1 MDSRDDF
8 SDLKLIDQF
17 IPLEQ
22 LEYTICPFS
31 TIETNLDTFIETFK
45 PVFDISDH
53 SYTDSNESNLST
65 ESSNQTKLNKYPEP
79 YAIMIVK
86 AILSRKDNVMQLK
99 DIYNYFITN
108 YESFAMEADAT
119 KWKNSIRHNL
129 SRHKYFIKTSEKNA
143 QGHFWSIDEDYLKYF
158 KQGIYDCK
166 TLVKQAKLKR
176 KANGEVSVKK
186 VRRSRKSQKENLAQ
200 EQSSLNSFNNDS
212 AYLSTSDITDNSF
225 TNYISNSICFI

>member
-1 MDSRDDF
+1 
-8 SDLKLIDQF
+8 
-17 IPLEQ
+17 
-22 LEYTICPFS
+22 
-31 TIETNLDTFIETFK
+31 
-45 PVFDISDH
+45 
-53 SYTDSNESNLST
+53 
-65 ESSNQTKLNKYPEP
+65 
-79 YAIMIVK
+79 
-86 AILSRKDNVMQLK
+86 
-99 DIYNYFITN
+99 
-108 YESFAMEADAT
+108 MEADAT

-176 KANGEVSVKK
+176 KAMGEVSVKK